1 MKSGILHIID
11 DLLAFVPSPYIYT
24 RYVTS
29 LKDVVSIEISA
40 EDDIQRLT
48 ACF

>member
-11 DLLAFVPSPYIYT
+11 DLLAFGPSPYIYT

>member
-1 MKSGILHIID
+1 MKSGLLHIID

-29 LKDVVSIEISA
+29 LKDVVSIEISI
-40 EDDIQRLT
+40 EDDI
-48 ACF
+48 